1 MSTIVEFPARP
12 HPGEAHVAHE
22 AHPFPEIEREALT
35 RLAMDLDL
43 LDPAVS
49 RPLTILLAAID
60 ETGEIRALRRARH
73 AAAFERAARPA
84 GGAAGR
90 LRNRLSAS
98 WLPTLSAA
106 S

>member
-1 MSTIVEFPARP
+1 MSTIVAFPAPVLPCEP
-12 HPGEAHVAHE
+12 HAAPEAHA
-22 AHPFPEIEREALT
+22 FPEIEREALT
-35 RLAMDLDL
+35 RLAMDLEL

-49 RPLTILLAAID
+49 RPLATLLAAID
-60 ETGEIRALRRARH
+60 ETGEIRALRRARN

-84 GGAAGR
+84 GGAGER

-98 WLPTLSAA
+98 WLPTLSVA